1 VIIIDLEHLESTTE
15 IEGTLTGGVYARA
28 DAITSASPG
37 QGYAG
42 AVATAVGNQTTSFTY
57 TTVKIYNS
65 GASAITDASGNAYA
79 RAQSGNSSSRA
90 YDNSISFSIT
100 N

>member
-1 VIIIDLEHLESTTE
+1 VIITDLKHLESTTE

-28 DAITSASPG
+28 DAITSASPR

-42 AVATAVGNQTTSFTY
+42 AMAEAIGDQTKSFTY
-57 TTVKIYNS
+57 TTVKNYDS
-65 GASAITDASGNAYA
+65 GGSAITDAYGNAYA
-79 RAQSGNSSSRA
+79 SARSGNSSSRA
-90 YDNSISFSIT
+90 YANSISFSIT